1 MDFPW
6 RINRSISDSRITSS
20 FTENQIIAA
29 VSCLVSLL
37 LLYIIAWPADSAG
50 EVMGGILKYMSL
62 TEHFA
67 QMVKGVI
74 DTKDLVYFAT
84 VIVLALFLTHRSVES
99 IRWR

>member
-1 MDFPW
+1 MATSFVA
-6 RINRSISDSRITSS
+6 IGLLASS

-29 VSCLVSLL
+29 VSGIVALL
-37 LLYIIAWPADSAG
+37 LLYIVNWPADNAG
-50 EVMGGILKYMSL
+50 ETIGALLRYLAI

-74 DTKDLVYFAT
+74 DSKDLVYFAT

-99 IRWR
+99 VRWR